1 MRWLRADVMMF
12 LSIVV
17 LGLLMILAMGCSQKT
32 GTVIKTA
39 EGIEFNMRKTGKLTY
54 KDADVTAEMDTR
66 KNAGVIEAIIQLW
79 TIKQLEGK

>member
-1 MRWLRADVMMF
+1 MRLRPDVTMF
-12 LSIVV
+12 LFIVV

-54 KDADVTAEMDTR
+54 KDAEVTAEIDTR
-66 KNAGVIEAIIQLW
+66 QPSVLEDL
-79 TIKQLEGK
+79 IKIWGIRMLNERN